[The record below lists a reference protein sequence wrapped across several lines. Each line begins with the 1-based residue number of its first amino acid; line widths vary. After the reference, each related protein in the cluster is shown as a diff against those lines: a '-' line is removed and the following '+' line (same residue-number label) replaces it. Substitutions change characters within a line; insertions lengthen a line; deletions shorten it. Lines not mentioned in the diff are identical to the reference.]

1 MSVRDILTDRTQ
13 PYTPDREL
21 TEQAKADPV
30 VLTLAVEGLGGIS
43 DYSVRIEIPAFD
55 DYLRQ
60 VANIISQVNYM
71 VFSLNWEE
79 EVKPSDCIAL

>member
-13 PYTPDREL
+13 PYTPDRDL
-21 TEQAKADPV
+21 TDAAQADPV

-43 DYSVRIEIPAFD
+43 DYSLRIEIPAFD

-79 EVKPSDCIAL
+79 AKPDDGSAI

>member
-1 MSVRDILTDRTQ
+1 MSLRDALKDTQ
-13 PYTPDREL
+13 PYIPEREL
-21 TEQAKADPV
+21 TDAAQADPV

-43 DYSVRIEIPAFD
+43 DYSLRIEIPAFD

-60 VANIISQVNYM
+60 IANIISQVNFM

-79 EVKPSDCIAL
+79 DRSDGAAV

>member
-1 MSVRDILTDRTQ
+1 MSLRDALKDTQ
-13 PYTPDREL
+13 PYLPDREL
-21 TEQAKADPV
+21 TEAAQADPV

-43 DYSVRIEIPAFD
+43 DYSLRIEIPAFD

-60 VANIISQVNYM
+60 VANIISQVNFM

-79 EVKPSDCIAL
+79 VPRDDGSAV